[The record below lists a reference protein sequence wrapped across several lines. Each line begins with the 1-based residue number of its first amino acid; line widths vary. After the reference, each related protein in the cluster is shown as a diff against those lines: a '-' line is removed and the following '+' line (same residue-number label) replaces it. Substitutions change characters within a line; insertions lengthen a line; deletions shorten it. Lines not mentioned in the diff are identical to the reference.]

1 MEWIDRLAE
10 GIGLEPLTGQEATR
24 LLAASREVAHR
35 VERKVTP
42 LAAFLIGMGVSKRIA
57 DGDSRAV
64 AFDQALDALLRRLP
78 DAPPEEPKE
87 DGG

>member
-10 GIGLEPLTGQEATR
+10 GIGVEPLTSQEVTR

-42 LAAFLIGMGVSKRIA
+42 LASFLVGMGVSKRIA
-57 DGDSRAV
+57 DGDSREV
-64 AFDQALDALLRRLP
+64 AFDDTLDALLRRLP
-78 DAPPEEPKE
+78 DAPPEVPT
-87 DGG
+87 